1 MLAENSERTPQETST
16 ARKALISKQSTW
28 ITALKFMATRLLTI
42 LLTIG
47 LGTFI
52 TIVAANGGGAID
64 KAEKNRINSVTLRS
78 VDPFATS
85 TETLTKLRAEMEEK
99 EGLNLPSFHAICIGR
114 IKR

>member
-1 MLAENSERTPQETST
+1 MLAENSEPTPASTTRKVRTST
-16 ARKALISKQSTW
+16 QSAW

-42 LLTIG
+42 FLTIG

-52 TIVAANGGGAID
+52 TIAAANGGGAID

-85 TETLTKLRAEMEEK
+85 AEALTKLQ
-99 EGLNLPSFHAICIGR
+99 IGR
-114 IKR
+114 ASCRERV